1 MYETHE
7 NVTDGFSLD
16 DRIIETSDGS
26 RRHRSAGHVCFFV
39 GAGGDGGNR
48 SVIHN
53 TLIARSC
60 LQGDYETFQMKE
72 NVFNAA
78 SRARYPSLHTDVD
91 QIGSNMKSCLN
102 VPPYSVHHHIM

>member
-1 MYETHE
+1 MVFRLT
-7 NVTDGFSLD
+7 T
-16 DRIIETSDGS
+16 GS
-26 RRHRSAGHVCFFV
+26 SKQVMDHVDIAAPGMCVFFV